1 MFVLHQQLEKDCVLV
16 GSFPLCQL
24 LLMKDAQ
31 YPWFILVPQR
41 NNMSEIYQLSDEDQ
55 QQLNRESIY
64 LSKILMATY
73 KGDKLNIAALGNVV
87 PQLHIHHVVRYKDDI
102 SWPAPIWGKHPAKP
116 YADVELKERL
126 DELRSKLKLGFV
138 ANR

>member
-1 MFVLHQQLEKDCVLV
+1 MFVLHQQLNKDCALV

-41 NNMSEIYQLSDEDQ
+41 NNISEIYQLSDADQ

-64 LSKILMATY
+64 LSKMLMDTY

-87 PQLHIHHVVRYKDDI
+87 PQLHIHHVVRYKNDI
-102 SWPAPIWGKHPAKP
+102 SWPAPIWGRYPAQP
-116 YADVELKERL
+116 YADEELRERL
-126 DELRSKLKLGFV
+126 NQMQTKLTQEFV
-138 ANR
+138 PN